1 MQSKSP
7 VQRHVRAYVRTAS
20 HAGKQL
26 RAAQLAGAAAVYRDD
41 ERAAWFRDLR
51 PGEVAWVWRLSMLAV
66 PRGGDVRPGVDW
78 GWVCHQIGEAVERG
92 VLVVEGESNITSQHK
107 RWPAAIQEASRQVL
121 AVRTLTT
128 ARARELGA
136 KGAKRRHERSAARI
150 FKVLPADLQKR
161 VRALWKSSEYENYAE
176 RAEAINRLCEDA
188 GRPRLGS
195 GTTLWRLFRTK

>member
-1 MQSKSP
+1 MKSTPP
-7 VQRHVRAYVRTAS
+7 VKRHVRAYIRTTS
-20 HAGKQL
+20 HAGRQT
-26 RAAQLAGAAAVYRDD
+26 RAAQLAGAAATYRDD
-41 ERAAWFRDLR
+41 QRARWFADLR
-51 PGEVAWVWRLSMLAV
+51 PGEVGWVWRLSLLAV
-66 PRGGDVRPGVDW
+66 PRGGDVKPGVDW

-92 VLVVEGESNITSQHK
+92 VLVIEGESAITSQHK

-150 FKVLPADLQKR
+150 YKALPADLQKR
-161 VRALWKSSEYENYAE
+161 VRALWRSAEYENYAE
-176 RAEAINRLCEDA
+176 RAEAINKLCEDA

-195 GTTLWRLFRTK
+195 GTTLWRLLRAK